1 MAEHA
6 KKHAGFVADD
16 RRRGA
21 HDFLI
26 DASHF
31 AHETS
36 ALCSRFQGQT
46 DEQCFLVNFRQ
57 VSSFFFF
64 LHREFMDIEPRIY
77 LLIEEK
83 SFYYERIF
91 EWKFVKK
98 KFV

>member
-6 KKHAGFVADD
+6 KKHADFVADD

-36 ALCSRFQGQT
+36 ALLELGSRFQGQT

-64 LHREFMDIEPRIY
+64 LQREFMDIEPRIY
-77 LLIEEK
+77 LPIEGK
-83 SFYYERIF
+83 SFYHESSEF
-91 EWKFVKK
+91 LNGNL
-98 KFV
+98 

>member
-6 KKHAGFVADD
+6 KKHADFVADD

-36 ALCSRFQGQT
+36 ALR
-46 DEQCFLVNFRQ
+46 
-57 VSSFFFF
+57 SS
-64 LHREFMDIEPRIY
+64 
-77 LLIEEK
+77 
-83 SFYYERIF
+83 
-91 EWKFVKK
+91 
-98 KFV
+98 